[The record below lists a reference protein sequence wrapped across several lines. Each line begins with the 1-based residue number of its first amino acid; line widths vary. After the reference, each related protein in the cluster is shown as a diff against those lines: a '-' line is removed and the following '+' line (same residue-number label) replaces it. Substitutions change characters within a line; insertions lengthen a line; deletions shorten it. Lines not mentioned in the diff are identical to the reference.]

1 MNNRYFKLIQLIV
14 TSLAFY
20 YLYNF
25 FRNDV
30 NTSDIDLK
38 IGPNSLLIITLFF
51 LANNLHSLGW
61 SDLYTKEQGFN
72 NKDTYLFAMKSHI
85 GKYSFVK
92 FGNFF
97 IRLSQNYEKTKKKDF
112 FTKALLE
119 QTVFVIFG
127 ISFGLFYVLSAYSA
141 ILIIFFVVL
150 FNFLLIYVFNKF
162 INKKIKSSIEIK
174 TFSFYIATMFLQ
186 FFSLSIFFNSVGF
199 DEYLYFAGI
208 YLFSSAISIVVSVIP
223 AGLGVKES
231 IFIYVSN
238 GILNNT
244 FYFNLLIELSI
255 LFIISDFLS
264 YLYSLILLKN
274 KN

>member
-25 FRNDV
+25 FRNEV

-119 QTVFVIFG
+119 QTVLVIFG

-174 TFSFYIATMFLQ
+174 TFRFYIATMFLQ

-208 YLFSSAISIVVSVIP
+208 YLFSSAISMVVSVIP

-244 FYFNLLIELSI
+244 FYLNLLIELRI

-274 KN
+274 KS

>member
-1 MNNRYFKLIQLIV
+1 MNNRYFKLIQVIV

-25 FRNDV
+25 FRNEV
-30 NTSDIDLK
+30 NTSELNLK
-38 IGPNSLLIITLFF
+38 FETNSLLVIILFF
-51 LANNLHSLGW
+51 LVNNFHSFGW
-61 SDLYTKEQGFN
+61 SNLYTKEQGFN
-72 NKDTYLFAMKSHI
+72 YRDTYLFAMKSHI

-97 IRLSQNYEKTKKKDF
+97 IRLSQNYEQTKKKDF
-112 FTKALLE
+112 LAKAVLE
-119 QTVFVIFG
+119 QSVLVIFG
-127 ISFGLFYVLSAYSA
+127 ISFGIFYVLSASNA
-141 ILIIFFVVL
+141 VLIIVLVVIL
-150 FNFLLIYVFNKF
+150 NFSFIYLFNKF
-162 INKKIKSSIEIK
+162 INKKIRNSIEIK
-174 TFSFYIATMFLQ
+174 TFSFYIATVFLQ
-186 FFSLSIFFNSVGF
+186 FGALSLYFNSAGF

-208 YLFSSAISIVVSVIP
+208 YLFSSAISIVMSVIP

-238 GILNNT
+238 GILDST
-244 FYFNLLIELSI
+244 FFLNLLIELRI

-264 YLYSLILLKN
+264 YLYSVMLLKN

>member
-1 MNNRYFKLIQLIV
+1 MNNRYFKLIQVIV

-25 FRNDV
+25 FRNEV
-30 NTSDIDLK
+30 NTSEINLQ
-38 IGPNSLLIITLFF
+38 IGTNSLLVILLFF

-61 SDLYTKEQGFN
+61 SDLYTKEQGFDH
-72 NKDTYLFAMKSHI
+72 KDTYLFAMKSHI

-174 TFSFYIATMFLQ
+174 TFRFYIATMFLQ

-244 FYFNLLIELSI
+244 FYLNLLIELRI

>member
-1 MNNRYFKLIQLIV
+1 MNNRYFKLIQAVV

-25 FRNDV
+25 FRSEV
-30 NTSDIDLK
+30 NTSEIDLQV
-38 IGPNSLLIITLFF
+38 GTNSLLVIALFF
-51 LANNLHSLGW
+51 LINNLHSLGW
-61 SDLYTKEQGFN
+61 SNLYTKEQDFN
-72 NKDTYLFAMKSHI
+72 YKDTYLFAMKSHI

-97 IRLSQNYEKTKKKDF
+97 IRLSQNYEQTKKKDF
-112 FTKALLE
+112 LAKAVLE
-119 QTVFVIFG
+119 QSVLVIFG
-127 ISFGLFYVLSAYSA
+127 ISFGIFYILSSSSA
-141 ILIIFFVVL
+141 VLIIFLIVIL
-150 FNFLLIYVFNKF
+150 NFLLIYIFNEF
-162 INKKIKSSIEIK
+162 INKKLRSSIETK
-174 TFSFYIATMFLQ
+174 TFLFYIATVFLQ
-186 FFSLSIFFNSVGF
+186 FGSLSIFFNSVGF

-231 IFIYVSN
+231 IFIYLSN
-238 GILNNT
+238 GILNST
-244 FYFNLLIELSI
+244 SFLNLLIELRI

-264 YLYSLILLKN
+264 YLYSVILLKY

>member
-1 MNNRYFKLIQLIV
+1 MNNRYFKLIQVIV

-25 FRNDV
+25 FRNEV
-30 NTSDIDLK
+30 NTSELNLK
-38 IGPNSLLIITLFF
+38 FETNSLLVIILFF
-51 LANNLHSLGW
+51 LVNNFHSFGW
-61 SDLYTKEQGFN
+61 SNLYTKEQGFN
-72 NKDTYLFAMKSHI
+72 YRDTYLFAMKSHI

-97 IRLSQNYEKTKKKDF
+97 IRLSQNYEQTKKKDF
-112 FTKALLE
+112 LAKAVLE
-119 QTVFVIFG
+119 QSVLVIFG
-127 ISFGLFYVLSAYSA
+127 ISFGIFYVLSASNAVLIIVLVA
-141 ILIIFFVVL
+141 IL
-150 FNFLLIYVFNKF
+150 NFSFIYLFNKF
-162 INKKIKSSIEIK
+162 INKKIRNSIEIK
-174 TFSFYIATMFLQ
+174 TFSFYIATVFLQ
-186 FFSLSIFFNSVGF
+186 FGALSLYFNSAGF

-208 YLFSSAISIVVSVIP
+208 YLFSSAISIVMSVIP

-238 GILNNT
+238 GILDST
-244 FYFNLLIELSI
+244 FFLNLLIELRI

-264 YLYSLILLKN
+264 YLYSVMLLKN

>member
-1 MNNRYFKLIQLIV
+1 MNNRYFKLIQIIV

-25 FRNDV
+25 FRNEV
-30 NTSDIDLK
+30 NTSELNLK
-38 IGPNSLLIITLFF
+38 FETNSLLVIILFF
-51 LANNLHSLGW
+51 LVNNFHSFGW
-61 SDLYTKEQGFN
+61 SNLYTKEQGFN
-72 NKDTYLFAMKSHI
+72 YRDTYLFAMKSHI

-97 IRLSQNYEKTKKKDF
+97 IRLSQNYEQTKKKDF
-112 FTKALLE
+112 LAKAVLE
-119 QTVFVIFG
+119 QSVLVIFG
-127 ISFGLFYVLSAYSA
+127 ISFGIFYVLSASNA
-141 ILIIFFVVL
+141 VLIIVLVVIL
-150 FNFLLIYVFNKF
+150 NFLFIYLFNKF
-162 INKKIKSSIEIK
+162 INKKIRNSIEIK
-174 TFSFYIATMFLQ
+174 TFSFYIATVFLQ
-186 FFSLSIFFNSVGF
+186 FGALSLYFNSAGF

-208 YLFSSAISIVVSVIP
+208 YLFSSAISIVMSVIP

-238 GILNNT
+238 GILDST
-244 FYFNLLIELSI
+244 FFLNLLIELRI

-264 YLYSLILLKN
+264 YLYSVMLLKN

>member
-1 MNNRYFKLIQLIV
+1 MNNKYFKLIQIIV

-25 FRNDV
+25 FRNEV
-30 NTSDIDLK
+30 SASEIDLQ
-38 IGPNSLLIITLFF
+38 IGTNSLLVITLFF
-51 LANNLHSLGW
+51 LVNNLHSLGW
-61 SDLYTKEQGFN
+61 SNLYTKEQGFDYR
-72 NKDTYLFAMKSHI
+72 DTYLFAMKSHI

-97 IRLSQNYEKTKKKDF
+97 IRLSQNYEQTKKKDF
-112 FTKALLE
+112 LAKAVLE
-119 QTVFVIFG
+119 QSVLVIFG
-127 ISFGLFYVLSAYSA
+127 ISFGIFYVLSASNA
-141 ILIIFFVVL
+141 VLIIVLVVIL
-150 FNFLLIYVFNKF
+150 NFLLIYLFNKF
-162 INKKIKSSIEIK
+162 INKKLRNSIEIK
-174 TFSFYIATMFLQ
+174 TFSFYMATVFLQ
-186 FFSLSIFFNSVGF
+186 FGALLLYFNSAGF

-208 YLFSSAISIVVSVIP
+208 YLFSSAVSIVVSVIP

-238 GILNNT
+238 GILDST
-244 FYFNLLIELSI
+244 FFLNLLIELRI

-264 YLYSLILLKN
+264 YLYSIMLLKY

>member
-1 MNNRYFKLIQLIV
+1 MNNRYFKLIQLTV
-14 TSLAFY
+14 TLLAFY

-25 FRNDV
+25 FSNEV
-30 NTSDIDLK
+30 NTSEINLQ
-38 IGPNSLLIITLFF
+38 IGTNSLLIITLFF

-61 SDLYTKEQGFN
+61 SDLYTKKQGFN

-97 IRLSQNYEKTKKKDF
+97 IRLSQNYEKTQKKDF
-112 FTKALLE
+112 LTKAVFE
-119 QTVFVIFG
+119 QSVLVIFG
-127 ISFGLFYVLSAYSA
+127 ISFGLFYVLSANSA
-141 ILIIFFVVL
+141 FLIIFLVVIL
-150 FNFLLIYVFNKF
+150 NFLLIYMFSKF
-162 INKKIKSSIEIK
+162 INKKIKSSIDIK
-174 TFSFYIATMFLQ
+174 TFRFYIATVFLQ
-186 FFSLSIFFNSVGF
+186 FFSLSIYFNSVGF

-244 FYFNLLIELSI
+244 FYLDLLIELRI

-264 YLYSLILLKN
+264 YLYSVILLKN

>member
-25 FRNDV
+25 FRNEV

-174 TFSFYIATMFLQ
+174 TFRFYIATMFLQ

-238 GILNNT
+238 GILDST
-244 FYFNLLIELSI
+244 FFLNLLIELRI

-264 YLYSLILLKN
+264 YLYSIMLLKN

>member
-25 FRNDV
+25 FRNEV
-30 NTSDIDLK
+30 NTSEIDLQ
-38 IGPNSLLIITLFF
+38 IETNSFLVISLFF

-72 NKDTYLFAMKSHI
+72 YKDTYLFAMKSHI

-97 IRLSQNYEKTKKKDF
+97 IRLSQNYEKTKKRDF
-112 FTKALLE
+112 LTKAVFE
-119 QTVFVIFG
+119 QSVLVFFG
-127 ISFGLFYVLSAYSA
+127 ISFGLFYVLSANSA
-141 ILIIFFVVL
+141 VLIIFLVVIL
-150 FNFLLIYVFNKF
+150 NFLLVYIFNKF
-162 INKKIKSSIEIK
+162 INKRIKSSIEIK
-174 TFSFYIATMFLQ
+174 TFRFYIATMFLQ
-186 FFSLSIFFNSVGF
+186 FGTLSIYFNNVGF

-244 FYFNLLIELSI
+244 FFLNLLIELRI

-264 YLYSLILLKN
+264 YLYSVILLKN

>member
-1 MNNRYFKLIQLIV
+1 MNNRYFKLIQVIV

-25 FRNDV
+25 FRNEV
-30 NTSDIDLK
+30 NTSELNLK
-38 IGPNSLLIITLFF
+38 FETNSLLVIILFF
-51 LANNLHSLGW
+51 LVNNFHSFGW
-61 SDLYTKEQGFN
+61 SNLYTKEQGFN
-72 NKDTYLFAMKSHI
+72 YRDTYLFAMKSHI

-97 IRLSQNYEKTKKKDF
+97 IRLSQNYEQTKKKDF
-112 FTKALLE
+112 LAKAVLE
-119 QTVFVIFG
+119 QSVLVIFG
-127 ISFGLFYVLSAYSA
+127 ISFGIFYVLSSSSA
-141 ILIIFFVVL
+141 FLIIFVVVIL
-150 FNFLLIYVFNKF
+150 NFLLIYLFNKF
-162 INKKIKSSIEIK
+162 INKKIRNSIEIK
-174 TFSFYIATMFLQ
+174 TFSFYIATVFLQ
-186 FFSLSIFFNSVGF
+186 FGAISLYFNSAGF

-208 YLFSSAISIVVSVIP
+208 YLFSSALSIVVSLIP

-238 GILNNT
+238 GILDST
-244 FYFNLLIELSI
+244 FFLNLLIELRI

-264 YLYSLILLKN
+264 YLYSIMLLKY

>member
-25 FRNDV
+25 FRNEV

-174 TFSFYIATMFLQ
+174 TFRFYIATMFLQ

-244 FYFNLLIELSI
+244 FYLNLLIELRI

>member
-1 MNNRYFKLIQLIV
+1 MNNRYFKLIQVVV

-25 FRNDV
+25 FRNEI
-30 NTSDIDLK
+30 NTSELNLK
-38 IGPNSLLIITLFF
+38 IETNSLLVITLFF
-51 LANNLHSLGW
+51 LVNNLHSFGW
-61 SDLYTKEQGFN
+61 SNLYTKEQSFN
-72 NKDTYLFAMKSHI
+72 YRDTYLFAMKSHI

-97 IRLSQNYEKTKKKDF
+97 IRLSQNYEQTKKKDF
-112 FTKALLE
+112 LAKAVLE
-119 QTVFVIFG
+119 QSVLVIFG
-127 ISFGLFYVLSAYSA
+127 ISFGIFYVLSSSSA
-141 ILIIFFVVL
+141 FLIIFVVVIL
-150 FNFLLIYVFNKF
+150 NFLLIYLFNKF
-162 INKKIKSSIEIK
+162 INKKIRNSIEIK
-174 TFSFYIATMFLQ
+174 TFSFYIATVFLQ
-186 FFSLSIFFNSVGF
+186 FGAISLYFNSAGF

-208 YLFSSAISIVVSVIP
+208 YLFSSALSIVVSLIP

-238 GILNNT
+238 GILDST
-244 FYFNLLIELSI
+244 FFLNLLIELRI

-264 YLYSLILLKN
+264 YLYSIMLLKY

>member
-1 MNNRYFKLIQLIV
+1 MNNRYFKLIQIIV

-25 FRNDV
+25 FRNEV
-30 NTSDIDLK
+30 NTSEINLK
-38 IGPNSLLIITLFF
+38 IETNSLLVITLFF
-51 LANNLHSLGW
+51 LVNNLHSLGW
-61 SDLYTKEQGFN
+61 SNLYTKEQGF
-72 NKDTYLFAMKSHI
+72 KYRDTYLFAMKSHI

-97 IRLSQNYEKTKKKDF
+97 IRLSQNYEQTKKKDF
-112 FTKALLE
+112 LAKAVLE
-119 QTVFVIFG
+119 QSVLVIFG
-127 ISFGLFYVLSAYSA
+127 ISFGLFYVLSASSA
-141 ILIIFFVVL
+141 VLIIFLVVIL
-150 FNFLLIYVFNKF
+150 NFSLIYLFNKF
-162 INKKIKSSIEIK
+162 INKKIRNSIEIK
-174 TFSFYIATMFLQ
+174 TFSFYIAAVFLQ
-186 FFSLSIFFNSVGF
+186 FGAISLYFNSAGF

-208 YLFSSAISIVVSVIP
+208 YLFSSAISIVVSLIP

-238 GILNNT
+238 GILDST
-244 FYFNLLIELSI
+244 FFLNLLIELRI

-264 YLYSLILLKN
+264 YLYSIMLLKY

>member
-1 MNNRYFKLIQLIV
+1 MNNRYFKLIQVIV

-25 FRNDV
+25 FRNEV
-30 NTSDIDLK
+30 NTSEIDLQ
-38 IGPNSLLIITLFF
+38 IGTNSLLVITLFF
-51 LANNLHSLGW
+51 LVNNLHSLGW
-61 SDLYTKEQGFN
+61 SNLYTKEQGFN
-72 NKDTYLFAMKSHI
+72 YRDTYLFAMKSHI

-97 IRLSQNYEKTKKKDF
+97 IRLSQNYEQTKKKDF
-112 FTKALLE
+112 LAKAVLE
-119 QTVFVIFG
+119 QSVLIIFG
-127 ISFGLFYVLSAYSA
+127 ISFGIFYILSASSA
-141 ILIIFFVVL
+141 ILVIFLIVIL
-150 FNFLLIYVFNKF
+150 NFLLIYLFNKF
-162 INKKIKSSIEIK
+162 INKKISNLIEIK
-174 TFSFYIATMFLQ
+174 TFSFYIATTFLQ
-186 FFSLSIFFNSVGF
+186 FGSLSIYFNSAGF

-231 IFIYVSN
+231 IFIYVGN
-238 GILNNT
+238 GILNST
-244 FYFNLLIELSI
+244 FFLNLLIELRI

-264 YLYSLILLKN
+264 YLYSVILLKN

>member
-25 FRNDV
+25 FRNEV

-119 QTVFVIFG
+119 QTVLVIFG

-208 YLFSSAISIVVSVIP
+208 YLFSSAISMVVSVIP

-244 FYFNLLIELSI
+244 FYLNLLIELRI

-274 KN
+274 KS

>member
-1 MNNRYFKLIQLIV
+1 MNNRYFKLIQIIV

-25 FRNDV
+25 FRNEV
-30 NTSDIDLK
+30 NTSELNLK
-38 IGPNSLLIITLFF
+38 FETNSLLVIILFF
-51 LANNLHSLGW
+51 LVNNFHSFGW
-61 SDLYTKEQGFN
+61 SNLYTKEQGFN
-72 NKDTYLFAMKSHI
+72 YRDTYLFAMKSHI

-97 IRLSQNYEKTKKKDF
+97 IRLSQNYEQTKKKDF
-112 FTKALLE
+112 LAKAVLE
-119 QTVFVIFG
+119 QSVLVIFG
-127 ISFGLFYVLSAYSA
+127 ISFGIFYVLSASNA
-141 ILIIFFVVL
+141 VLIIVLVVIL
-150 FNFLLIYVFNKF
+150 NFSFIYLFNKF
-162 INKKIKSSIEIK
+162 INKKIRNSIEIK
-174 TFSFYIATMFLQ
+174 TFSFYIATVFLQ
-186 FFSLSIFFNSVGF
+186 FGALSLYFNSAGF

-208 YLFSSAISIVVSVIP
+208 YLFSSAISIVMSVIP

-238 GILNNT
+238 GILDST
-244 FYFNLLIELSI
+244 FFLNLLIELRI

-264 YLYSLILLKN
+264 YLYSVMLLKN